1 MSGVNSVYPVKYFV
15 YFYSELFHCAGASEV
30 KTLVQAIIC
39 QSAPNLHTLYPP
51 LLFYCSPLP
60 CSAPLQ
66 SRFIWGGVNTGDKQG
81 RPLDGC

>member
-1 MSGVNSVYPVKYFV
+1 MPGVNSVYPVKYFV

-51 LLFYCSPLP
+51 PTFLLLTITLQ
-60 CSAPLQ
+60 CSAAKPLYM
-66 SRFIWGGVNTGDKQG
+66 GGG
-81 RPLDGC
+81 

>member
-1 MSGVNSVYPVKYFV
+1 MPGVNSVYPVKYFV

-51 LLFYCSPLP
+51 TFLLLTTTLQ
-60 CSAPLQ
+60 CSAAKPLY
-66 SRFIWGGVNTGDKQG
+66 RGGVNTGDKQG

>member
-1 MSGVNSVYPVKYFV
+1 MPGVNSVYPVKYFV

-51 LLFYCSPLP
+51 PTFLLLTITLQ
-60 CSAPLQ
+60 CSAAKPLYM
-66 SRFIWGGVNTGDKQG
+66 GGGLTLGTNRVG
-81 RPLDGC
+81 P

>member
-1 MSGVNSVYPVKYFV
+1 MPGVNSVYPVKYFV

-51 LLFYCSPLP
+51 YF
-60 CSAPLQ
+60 
-66 SRFIWGGVNTGDKQG
+66 FIAHHYPAVLRCKAALYGGGLTLGTNRVG
-81 RPLDGC
+81 P

>member
-51 LLFYCSPLP
+51 PYF
-60 CSAPLQ
+60 
-66 SRFIWGGVNTGDKQG
+66 FIALHYPAVLRCKAALYGGLTLGTNRVG
-81 RPLDGC
+81 P

>member
-1 MSGVNSVYPVKYFV
+1 MPGVNSVYPVKYFV

-51 LLFYCSPLP
+51 PTFLLLTITLQ
-60 CSAPLQ
+60 CSAAKPLY
-66 SRFIWGGVNTGDKQG
+66 GGGG
-81 RPLDGC
+81 

>member
-15 YFYSELFHCAGASEV
+15 YFYSELFQCAGASEL

-51 LLFYCSPLP
+51 TFLLLTITLRSAAKPLYM
-60 CSAPLQ
+60 
-66 SRFIWGGVNTGDKQG
+66 GGGG
-81 RPLDGC
+81 

>member
-51 LLFYCSPLP
+51 TFLLLTVTLLYSAAKPLYM
-60 CSAPLQ
+60 
-66 SRFIWGGVNTGDKQG
+66 GGG
-81 RPLDGC
+81 